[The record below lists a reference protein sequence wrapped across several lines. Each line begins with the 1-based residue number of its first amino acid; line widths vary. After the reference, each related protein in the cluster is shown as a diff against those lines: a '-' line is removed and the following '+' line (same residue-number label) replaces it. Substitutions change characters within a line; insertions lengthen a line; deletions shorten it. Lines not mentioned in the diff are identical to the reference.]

1 MPLTTIPIPYG
12 LRDVKL
18 VGFTTPA
25 ATAYNTPTV
34 DLPYARTFSFSETED
49 FEDLRGDDVV
59 VTTRGSGPG
68 VDWELEGGAVSLEA
82 VQVMYGG
89 TITSTG
95 TTPAQKKVLSKK
107 QTDSRPYF
115 KAEGQVISDSGGDLH
130 AVVYKCRATGDLD
143 GEFGDGEYFL
153 TGASGRGI
161 GSTVVA
167 DVDKVWDFVQNETA
181 VANT

>member
-18 VGFTTPA
+18 VGFTTAA
-25 ATAYNTPTV
+25 ATAYNTPTI